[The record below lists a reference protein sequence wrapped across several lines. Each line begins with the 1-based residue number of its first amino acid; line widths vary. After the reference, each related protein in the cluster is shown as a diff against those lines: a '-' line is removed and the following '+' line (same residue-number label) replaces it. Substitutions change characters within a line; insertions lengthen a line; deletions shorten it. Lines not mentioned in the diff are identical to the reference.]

1 MERTTHRRRLAAIV
15 CMDVA
20 GYSRLMGA
28 DEEGTLARLKK
39 LLRELIEPSF
49 ETYGGRVVKTTG
61 DGVLGE
67 FSSAVE
73 AVACAVEIQRAAI
86 DRNADV
92 SRERRL
98 DFRVGINLAD
108 VIVEPDGD
116 LFGDGVN
123 LAARLQALA
132 EPGGICVSGLVYGQ
146 VAAHVSA
153 VFISAGLHQV
163 KNFARPVEV
172 WRWSAAAARSGRG
185 KPTGLVTSDKP
196 SVVVLPF
203 STNKGDTQG
212 EFAVDGLVEDLIS
225 GLSRSSQLF
234 VIARHSSL
242 TYKGQEADVRQIAR
256 DLGVRYI
263 VAGSIRL
270 SGDKYR
276 VNAQLIDGYDA
287 HSIWTDSYDVP
298 CEGFY
303 EAQDVVVRGIVASVQ
318 THITLHEGESPRG
331 RPRESQGTD
340 ELLKQ
345 AWSRAYQLTPEAL
358 RDAAALAEAALE
370 QSPGSDRAYQL
381 LAVSHHHMAYLGYAE
396 DWVEAV
402 DRAYREACRAVD
414 MFDGDEYSQWILAS
428 TLVLKREHERAIA
441 GYTRAIEI
449 NPNFSLAYGSM
460 GTALAWA
467 GKWEEALRSNE
478 IAIRSNPR
486 DPSIFLRFFVN
497 GLAHFVAAHYDEAQ
511 AWLARTVQR
520 KKTFRN
526 AHLLRIASLALMGE
540 EDRACR
546 AASEMQEEFA
556 VVRPEH
562 LRELPFIRADDA
574 EALARG
580 LRMAGVIE

>member
-1 MERTTHRRRLAAIV
+1 MERTTHRRLAAIV

-28 DEEGTLARLKK
+28 DEEGTLARLKE

-49 ETYGGRVVKTTG
+49 ETYGGRIVKTTG

-92 SRERRL
+92 SRECRL

-146 VAAHVSA
+146 VAAHVGA

-172 WRWSAAAARSGRG
+172 WRWSAAAASSGRG

-287 HSIWTDSYDVP
+287 HNIWTDSYDVP
-298 CEGFY
+298 CDGFY
-303 EAQDVVVRGIVASVQ
+303 EAQDVVVRGIAASVQ

-345 AWSRAYQLTPEAL
+345 AWARAYQLTPEAL

-396 DWVEAV
+396 DWAEAV

-414 MFDGDEYSQWILAS
+414 MFDADEYSQWILAS

-556 VVRPEH
+556 VIRPEH
-562 LRELPFIRADDA
+562 LRELPFIRADDT

-580 LRMAGVIE
+580 LRLAGVIE